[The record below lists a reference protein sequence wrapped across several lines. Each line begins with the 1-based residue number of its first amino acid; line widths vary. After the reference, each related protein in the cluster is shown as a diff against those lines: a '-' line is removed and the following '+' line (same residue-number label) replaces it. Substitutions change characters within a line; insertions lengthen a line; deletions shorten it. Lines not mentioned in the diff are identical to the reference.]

1 MEKKKIPPRTRID
14 HMQRNTISQKGVLK
28 RYIQNISLIAV
39 TFSFRPCLKA
49 LGEFSF
55 SVNDDGTIANT
66 KNW

>member
-1 MEKKKIPPRTRID
+1 
-14 HMQRNTISQKGVLK
+14 MQRNTISQKGVLK